1 MKAPEMQ
8 NAVIVFTEPD
18 GMMQIMDLKGDILP
32 RVIKTTVEQHHKE
45 ISIVTAVMYC
55 NVVRNEEDARNMLAA
70 HKSGRAGGAI
80 PAADTEFITK
90 KNSEKIAQC
99 IEAGNADEA
108 IILYHKAV
116 KWNHLDIKLEPD
128 QMVRLM
134 GLLDTPRLQE
144 KVLTEWY
151 IQAIDMA
158 TAEGHLDKVLLLL
171 KYAWTF
177 DIPLIVKAIS
187 VIPQPSVKDKED
199 AQKDSLPH
207 LTPIKKDIVDMFASL
222 TDAELVAV
230 EKIDE
235 AIKGLLPG
243 QYSKGKVDGVVYTK
257 ALADY
262 YYQQGVVIKM
272 HSYNAISIIGANRKR

>member
-8 NAVIVFTEPD
+8 NAVIVFTEPN
-18 GMMQIMDLKGDILP
+18 GMMQVMDLKGDILP
-32 RVIKTTVEQHHKE
+32 RVIKTTVEQHYKE
-45 ISIVTAVMYC
+45 LSIVTAVMYC

-70 HKSGRAGGAI
+70 HKSGRAGGSI
-80 PAADTEFITK
+80 PAADTEFIAN
-90 KNSEKIAQC
+90 KNSEKISQC

-128 QMVRLM
+128 QVVRLM

-187 VIPQPSVKDKED
+187 VIPQPSVKEKED

-207 LTPIKKDIVDMFASL
+207 LNPIKKDIVDMFDSL
-222 TDAELVAV
+222 TEAELLAV

-235 AIKGLLPG
+235 AVKKLQPG
-243 QYSKGKVDGVVYTK
+243 EYSKQKVGDVVYTK

-262 YYQQGVVIKM
+262 YKEQGVDIKM
-272 HSYNAISIIGANRKR
+272 FSYNVISIVKVDKKR